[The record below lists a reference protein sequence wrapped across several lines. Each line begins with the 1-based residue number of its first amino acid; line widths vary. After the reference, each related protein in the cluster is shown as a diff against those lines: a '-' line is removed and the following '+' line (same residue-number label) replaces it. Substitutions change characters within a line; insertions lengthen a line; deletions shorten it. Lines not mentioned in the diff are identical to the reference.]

1 MGDTYILVLT
11 TVGTRQFANGLA
23 RSIVEARLAA
33 CVQIQSVQSVYR
45 WKGDIAN
52 EPEWLLAIK
61 TVDRLYAVLERHIRA
76 NHSYQTP
83 EIVRLPITGGSADY
97 LAWLSASV
105 GDQDPPDAPQAGR
118 S

>member
-1 MGDTYILVLT
+1 MEDTFILVLT
-11 TVGTRQFANGLA
+11 TVGTKQFASDLA

-45 WKGDIAN
+45 WKDEIAN

-61 TVDRLYAVLERHIRA
+61 TVDRLYAALEQHIRA
-76 NHSYQTP
+76 NHSYETP

-105 GDQDPPDAPQAGR
+105 SEVQVDR

>member
-1 MGDTYILVLT
+1 MEDTYILVLT
-11 TVGTRQFANGLA
+11 TVGTKQFANDLA
-23 RSIVEARLAA
+23 RTVVEARLAA

-45 WKGDIAN
+45 WKGEIAN

-61 TVDRLYAVLERHIRA
+61 TTDRLYSALEQYIRA
-76 NHSYQTP
+76 NHSYETP

-97 LAWLSASV
+97 LAWLSSAV
-105 GDQDPPDAPQAGR
+105 QDDP

>member
-1 MGDTYILVLT
+1 MEDTYILVLT
-11 TVGTRQFANGLA
+11 TVGTKQFANDLA
-23 RSIVEARLAA
+23 RSVVEARLAA

-45 WKGDIAN
+45 WKGEIAN

-61 TVDRLYAVLERHIRA
+61 TVDRLYSALEQHIRA
-76 NHSYQTP
+76 NHSYELP

-97 LAWLSASV
+97 LAWLSSAV
-105 GDQDPPDAPQAGR
+105 QDDP